1 MRKLNIGVA
10 ARLALVLALSAGMC
24 TWTIPLS
31 VFADEPAESHEANMV
46 ASNQDKTGEA
56 AEKPEATE
64 TTPIPDELGTV
75 DSQDPSPIDEAASTA
90 DARNDAIPP
99 ETIVQPAEDTVGFTY
114 IESSSLTSGD
124 TQNIAIALSDEK
136 TVLSSAT
143 ITISHDGSIQT
154 LPSSAISGNA
164 AKFTM
169 ESVSSGKYALKSFAY
184 SLSADDATHVVD
196 LAPHG
201 LSFDVDSQASD
212 DGADT
217 TVYEIDSSGTL
228 AESKEMTDEVNKAT
242 DTSPLSTRQQ
252 SRLAIA
258 RPKLLAV
265 AAARTDFSSH
275 PVVCIDAGHGGD
287 DSGAL
292 GHGLQEKDLNL
303 KIANYCKTALE
314 QKGVRVVMTRT
325 GDTCPSL
332 AERTK
337 IAVNAGANYFVS
349 IHINSAEDA
358 PSANGCEVWV
368 PNDSSYRSDVRASGE
383 VLGKEI
389 DQKLAALGLRN
400 RGIKTKDSS
409 ERTYSDGHAAD
420 YYAVIRQGRQAG
432 IPSVIVE
439 HAFITNSSDAKKLSN
454 DSWLKQLG
462 KADAAGILSALSND
476 KRPAGQS
483 GWFKDGGAWYYMDPS
498 GAMRTGWLKDG
509 GTWYYMDPSGAM
521 RTGWLKYGGA
531 WYYLDASGAM
541 RTGWAKDGALW
552 YYMDPSG
559 AMRTGWL
566 KDGGT
571 WYYMD
576 PSGAMRTG
584 WLKYGGAWYYLDASG
599 AMRTGVVRVGGEGY
613 LLAPSGAMRTG
624 WAKEGGTWYLAGPSG
639 ALRAGWAKDGG
650 TWYYLDPQT
659 FAMRTG
665 WAKDGALWYYMDP
678 SGAMR
683 TGWLKDGGTWYY
695 MDPSGAMRTGWL
707 KYGGAWYYLDASG
720 AMRTG
725 WAKDG
730 GTWYYMGPSGA
741 MRTGWLKYGGAWYY
755 LDASGAMRTGTST
768 IDGVRYT
775 FNSDGSLAE
784 DKTTDYAIM
793 GDSATSVNEMVRLYK
808 SSGASYHSNVY
819 KNKGAASIEEFCQIV
834 YEEARA
840 EGVRAEV
847 VFCQE
852 MNETNWLRF
861 GGDVKAEQCNFAGL
875 GATGNG
881 VPGNTFPDVRT
892 GVRAQVQ
899 HLKAY
904 ASTEPLKNKCVDT
917 RFGYVSR
924 GSAPTVLKLS
934 GTWAASKSYG
944 QDLLKLID
952 ELQSIS

>member
-64 TTPIPDELGTV
+64 TTPIPDELGTI

-143 ITISHDGSIQT
+143 ITISHDGNIQT

-169 ESVSSGKYALKSFAY
+169 ESVSSGKYTLKSFAY
-184 SLSADDATHVVD
+184 SLGADDATHVVD

-252 SRLAIA
+252 SRLGIA

-265 AAARTDFSSH
+265 AATRTDFSSH

-389 DQKLAALGLRN
+389 DQKLAALGLRD
-400 RGIKTKDSS
+400 RGIKTRDSS

-541 RTGWAKDGALW
+541 RTG
-552 YYMDPSG
+552 
-559 AMRTGWL
+559 
-566 KDGGT
+566 
-571 WYYMD
+571 
-576 PSGAMRTG
+576 
-584 WLKYGGAWYYLDASG
+584 
-599 AMRTGVVRVGGEGY
+599 
-613 LLAPSGAMRTG
+613 
-624 WAKEGGTWYLAGPSG
+624 
-639 ALRAGWAKDGG
+639 
-650 TWYYLDPQT
+650 
-659 FAMRTG
+659 
-665 WAKDGALWYYMDP
+665 
-678 SGAMR
+678 
-683 TGWLKDGGTWYY
+683 
-695 MDPSGAMRTGWL
+695 
-707 KYGGAWYYLDASG
+707 
-720 AMRTG
+720 
-725 WAKDG
+725 
-730 GTWYYMGPSGA
+730 
-741 MRTGWLKYGGAWYY
+741 
-755 LDASGAMRTGTST
+755 TST

-808 SSGASYHSNVY
+808 SSGASYPSNVY

-881 VPGNTFPDVRT
+881 VSGNTFPDVRT
-892 GVRAQVQ
+892 GIRAQVQ